1 MKFFVAQTSITRFF
15 SSIFEK
21 LNIFAN
27 YKPIILIFVM
37 NLPLVFIYKFYKKE
51 TQIKPPGESREQY
64 LGVVRQGT
72 LKFKF
77 NVRNHRNF

>member
-15 SSIFEK
+15 FKCGKVKYLRHLLINHPTFFTKSSFG
-21 LNIFAN
+21 
-27 YKPIILIFVM
+27 
-37 NLPLVFIYKFYKKE
+37 IYLKIVSKRNS
-51 TQIKPPGESREQY
+51 GESQEQH

-77 NVRNHRNF
+77 NVRNHLNF

>member
-15 SSIFEK
+15 FNCGKVKYLRHLLINHHTFFTESS
-21 LNIFAN
+21 L
-27 YKPIILIFVM
+27 YILY
-37 NLPLVFIYKFYKKE
+37 L
-51 TQIKPPGESREQY
+51 QIVSKRNSGESQEQH

-77 NVRNHRNF
+77 NVRNHLNF